1 MEYKNMTRE
10 ELIKQVNNL
19 EHKKIVEAKKVYE
32 INKKFN
38 DIDTELQKAKAEL
51 YNKNIEQRYQTKIC

>member
-1 MEYKNMTRE
+1 MKYENMTRE
-10 ELIKQVNNL
+10 ELIKQVDDL

-32 INKKFN
+32 TNKKFN
-38 DIDTELQKAKAEL
+38 EIDTELQKAKAEL

>member
-10 ELIKQVNNL
+10 ELIKQVDDL

-38 DIDTELQKAKAEL
+38 KIDTELQKAKAEL

>member
-10 ELIKQVNNL
+10 ELIKQVDDL

-38 DIDTELQKAKAEL
+38 EIDTELQKAKAEL

>member
-1 MEYKNMTRE
+1 MKYENMTKD
-10 ELIKQVNNL
+10 ELIKQVSEL

-51 YNKNIEQRYQTKIC
+51 YITNI

>member
-1 MEYKNMTRE
+1 MKYENMNKD
-10 ELIKQVNNL
+10 ELIKQVSEL